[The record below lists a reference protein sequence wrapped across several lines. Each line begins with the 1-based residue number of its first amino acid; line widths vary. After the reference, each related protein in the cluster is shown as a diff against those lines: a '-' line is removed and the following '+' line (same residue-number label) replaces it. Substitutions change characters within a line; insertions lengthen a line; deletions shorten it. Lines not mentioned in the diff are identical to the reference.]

1 MSPQVLPR
9 AELSFTDVCHL
20 GTPYIPLL
28 LPCSLRWQLVSFSTC
43 SSFSPFFNRN
53 TRSKD
58 PLSMTEVAATLVDVL
73 TSVPKAATVVSPSTT
88 ILGSVEN
95 NVKTFRAFLMLSLQP
110 SPSQAT
116 AEVQSLTDRKQTF
129 F

>member
-1 MSPQVLPR
+1 
-9 AELSFTDVCHL
+9 
-20 GTPYIPLL
+20 
-28 LPCSLRWQLVSFSTC
+28 
-43 SSFSPFFNRN
+43 
-53 TRSKD
+53 
-58 PLSMTEVAATLVDVL
+58 MTEVAATLVDVL
-73 TSVPKAATVVSPSTT
+73 TSVPKAATVLSPSTT

-95 NVKTFRAFLMLSLQP
+95 NVKTFGAFLMLSLQP